1 MSDIGCELEYSVE
14 VSASPVFVWDWRTDV
29 SNWDDPPARFSLDG
43 PFAAGSWGTTVFP
56 EAEPMRW
63 QIREVSPG
71 RLFIIDVRLDRAML
85 SFEWRFEGLSERR
98 TRMTQRILLSGENAE
113 SYVAQVRAGF
123 GANLPA
129 GMNRIAAAIV
139 AAETAKHGYDSRSG
153 RAD

>member
-1 MSDIGCELEYSVE
+1 
-14 VSASPVFVWDWRTDV
+14 
-29 SNWDDPPARFSLDG
+29 
-43 PFAAGSWGTTVFP
+43 
-56 EAEPMRW
+56 MRW

-123 GANLPA
+123 DANLPA